1 MSYRFVSFYWYACV
15 LRCVSLQLAISL
27 TLLSPALKLC
37 LQLAQT
43 LSFSLPF
50 SLLFLSAFASCFARH
65 RLLLLLSSPCC
76 CFWINKCH
84 MWLCGLPACPFPVPH
99 CRLHLLH
106 LLRPPCGNGNNSR
119 RFALHCRPTPPL
131 SLCVLYSLLPGF
143 STCSIFYT
151 FKSSVLWRFCS
162 RFKK

>member
-27 TLLSPALKLC
+27 ALSLFLLALKLC

-43 LSFSLPF
+43 VSLFLSLF

-65 RLLLLLSSPCC
+65 RLLLLLFCSPCC
-76 CFWINKCH
+76 CLWINKCH
-84 MWLCGLPACPFPVPH
+84 MWLCGLPACPFPVASIY
-99 CRLHLLH
+99 CIFVRLAVMATILVA
-106 LLRPPCGNGNNSR
+106 LRST
-119 RFALHCRPTPPL
+119 ARPTPPP
-131 SLCVLYSLLPGF
+131 CVSFTASPAF